1 MWKWA
6 RKDPNYHQ
14 IGFAVSAPMLKKTGV
29 LIDALQ
35 LLFAL
40 SKSLFLQQPDSS
52 PRVWLA
58 LLQEEILCGHAE
70 ASMYSLFGAA
80 TFKYSGFSAAGT
92 FKRPLGLV
100 SFGKK
105 SCW

>member
-1 MWKWA
+1 MLK
-6 RKDPNYHQ
+6 RKD
-14 IGFAVSAPMLKKTGV
+14 V
-29 LIDALQ
+29 LIDALWS
-35 LLFAL
+35 LFAL
-40 SKSLFLQQPDSS
+40 NKSLFLQQPGGSL
-52 PRVWLA
+52 RVWIS
-58 LLQEEILCGHAE
+58 LLQEEILYGHAE

-80 TFKYSGFSAAGT
+80 TLKYSGFSAAGT